1 MSRRVSVVG
10 QESGS
15 RMGLHVL
22 PHTIMGRTLAL
33 LFALVGSVFWLGEQG
48 VRVFGIVFPG
58 VHWGWWA
65 APAVG
70 ALVLMRQEP
79 DRAPAGRDALVALTV
94 LVMGIPLV
102 ALQHGSRA
110 PLSPMVARVQSAS
123 EEADAGPRVPLD
135 ALRLDR
141 QGLWRLV
148 GRPRDVRLLAEGVLF
163 VPESGEY
170 EFRLRADDQA
180 SLTIGTRS
188 VFVDSAGGEARVAL
202 DGGWHPVVLGYRQTT
217 GDAHLRLTWR
227 TPGVLELLPLENHL
241 GASPQAVSA
250 DDLGR
255 QTRRVAIGLVAIL
268 VWTVL
273 GVLLLFRAGESR
285 TMLVRQAVLWLR
297 EPRDPVVVR
306 SVFWA
311 ACAAAC
317 FLASLSVE
325 DSLPRLARLAR
336 VLYASETERIPL
348 AVARHEAYVH
358 YFRVLAML
366 CGAVGGLF
374 LIPAT
379 ARERVWSPSRAHL
392 LALLFVGTAAA
403 LVGGAF
409 LSHRAWDGM
418 GRPCWDWYCLYATHI
433 RDALR
438 SPDAASLG
446 ALRAHLDANFHAN
459 SPVGPLLTAVAGL
472 GVPDIPTAY
481 RLVSAVASLATLPV
495 VYRLARHHLGLDT
508 VASWVAVL
516 LFVSSS
522 QVQRSLLFTQT
533 DPLVMLFFSAA
544 FERLL
549 SLRAHVSTRAATCV
563 ILLATLAL
571 LTKLS
576 ALPLVAVIGLVL
588 MIGGAPTSPMQ
599 RLLRAGLVALLPV
612 AAFAG
617 FMAVA
622 GTLPNYAIELG
633 RRATSDSRPGLHVI
647 AAASSLLPLAL
658 AFLVDPRRLEL
669 KETPF
674 ALAIVLYL
682 AGLWGSGGS
691 GWERFYLVILPLALP
706 LAVKR
711 LASVPALRRPLDA
724 AALLALFALAHALR
738 LLVNVYY

>member
-1 MSRRVSVVG
+1 LAASVQPVSPDGTVA
-10 QESGS
+10 Q
-15 RMGLHVL
+15 HVL
-22 PHTIMGRTLAL
+22 
-33 LFALVGSVFWLGEQG
+33 FDS
-48 VRVFGIVFPG
+48 
-58 VHWGWWA
+58 
-65 APAVG
+65 
-70 ALVLMRQEP
+70 
-79 DRAPAGRDALVALTV
+79 
-94 LVMGIPLV
+94 
-102 ALQHGSRA
+102 
-110 PLSPMVARVQSAS
+110 LS
-123 EEADAGPRVPLD
+123 
-135 ALRLDR
+135 LDR

-148 GRPRDVRLLAEGVLF
+148 GRPRDVLLQAEGVLF
-163 VPESGEY
+163 APETGDY
-170 EFRLRADDQA
+170 EFRLQADDHA
-180 SLTIGTRS
+180 SLSIGSHS
-188 VFVDSAGGEARVAL
+188 VFLDAPAGRARVTLEA
-202 DGGWHPVVLGYRQTT
+202 GWHPVVLGYQQTT
-217 GDAHLRLTWR
+217 GDAFLSLAWR
-227 TPGVLELLPLENHL
+227 TPAVLGLLPLENHL

-250 DDLGR
+250 GDLGR
-255 QTRRVAIGLVAIL
+255 QKGRVGVGLLAIL
-268 VWTVL
+268 VWTWL

-285 TMLVRQAVLWLR
+285 GILFPQAVLWWR

-306 SVFWA
+306 PLFWA

-317 FLASLSVE
+317 ILASLSVD

-348 AVARHEAYVH
+348 AIARHEAYVQ
-358 YFRVLAML
+358 FLQALAVL
-366 CGAVGGLF
+366 CGVLGGLF

-379 ARERVWSPSRAHL
+379 ARERAWSPSRAHL
-392 LALLFVGTAAA
+392 LALLAVGTAAV
-403 LVGGAF
+403 LVAGAF

-438 SPDAASLG
+438 SPGAASWS

-459 SPVGPLLTAVAGL
+459 SPVGPLLTALVGL

-481 RLVSAVASLATLPV
+481 RLVSALATLATIPV
-495 VYRLARHHLGLDT
+495 LYRLAHHHLGLDT
-508 VASWVAVL
+508 MASRVAVL
-516 LFVSSS
+516 VFVSAS

-549 SLRAHVSTRAATCV
+549 TLRAEFSRWGAMSV

-588 MIGGAPTSPMQ
+588 MGGGAPVPPFQ
-599 RLLRAGLVALLPV
+599 RLLRAAFVALVPV

-617 FMAVA
+617 FMVVA

-633 RRATSDSRPGLHVI
+633 RRATSDSRPWLHAI
-647 AAASSLLPLAL
+647 AAVSTLLPLAL
-658 AFLVDPRRLEL
+658 SFFLDPRRPES
-669 KETPF
+669 KEAPF
-674 ALAIVLYL
+674 VLAIVLYL

-691 GWERFYLVILPLALP
+691 GWERFYLVILPVALP

-711 LASVPALRRPLDA
+711 LALVPALRRPLDA
-724 AALLALFALAHALR
+724 AVLLAFLAFGHALR